1 MLARWFDRSNI
12 GQILAPDE
20 NATKVRPV
28 TENDEGRA
36 PLWQLL
42 APDPNFTSKPPPP
55 PPLGSFQVSV
65 GKSHQVLCVH
75 CNRWTPTTPTAT
87 ASTPVPQTP
96 NQPPPSNDTAFT
108 PAVMFHTPS
117 PSLMMSPME
126 DVQQRVLSA
135 AKDTAKSSTK
145 PKKYRD
151 ARDQVFRICSNHNKL
166 NEKVAKRLKKTLKKD
181 PSLILARS
189 RGLGVSCPDGNT
201 PLMACAMAN
210 QVDAANIVLE
220 AAEVASTTMEHPKA
234 AQALR
239 ELHLHRDLEG
249 RCALSIASETGSV
262 DMVQVLLP
270 FYDIPLPSVR
280 NERTAF
286 MSSSSLTPPIDLLG
300 RTPLARAMTSP
311 NPKARSNRKLLEDT
325 LFSPMDPSILGH
337 CLPLT
342 ERMRVYSSLHMAYG
356 TADMPGKRILMEDA
370 ICAETWCFN
379 NHEYS
384 LLGVCDGHGDDG
396 KVSEFVARNVSGML
410 RECMAAVA
418 NKNVDTASV
427 EYWTAV
433 WQRTCLQVDEKL
445 KAADLDGGS
454 TAILALIT
462 QDLIVVA
469 NVGDS
474 RCVLIQT
481 APQEAA
487 AANERV
493 HGNDDDNT
501 TAPSAEQSPGETSE
515 APELKDETAPLAAA
529 EATINVEDATNQ
541 LAHMNIS
548 STDAHKGTI
557 VTPLS
562 FDHKPELPEEK
573 ARVEKAGLMV
583 ATNTY
588 EINGKEVTYHKI
600 AKSEK
605 DMVATS
611 RSFGDFEYKQNTTLG
626 PEEQAVSCVA
636 SVQVHKRDKKRDLYL
651 VLACDGVW
659 DVMENDQLMDFVVKE
674 VKNKTEAGSPAVLPD
689 VGDALVRECLA
700 LGSTDNMSAVLVSLQ
715 PEAQQIVLPTAS
727 DDLPPPK
734 VLEFGSSPAK

>member
-1 MLARWFDRSNI
+1 MD
-12 GQILAPDE
+12 
-20 NATKVRPV
+20 
-28 TENDEGRA
+28 
-36 PLWQLL
+36 
-42 APDPNFTSKPPPP
+42 
-55 PPLGSFQVSV
+55 
-65 GKSHQVLCVH
+65 
-75 CNRWTPTTPTAT
+75 
-87 ASTPVPQTP
+87 
-96 NQPPPSNDTAFT
+96 
-108 PAVMFHTPS
+108 
-117 PSLMMSPME
+117 

-151 ARDQVFRICSNHNKL
+151 TRDQVFRTCSNHNKL
-166 NEKVAKRLKKTLKKD
+166 NEKVANRLKKTLKKD

-220 AAEVASTTMEHPKA
+220 AAEVASTTMDHPKA

-270 FYDIPLPSVR
+270 LYDIPLPSIH

-286 MSSSSLTPPIDLLG
+286 MSSSSSLTPPPIDLLG

-325 LFSPMDPSILGH
+325 LFSPMDPSILGES
-337 CLPLT
+337 LPLT
-342 ERMRVYSSLHMAYG
+342 ERMHVYSSLHMAYG
-356 TADMPGKRILMEDA
+356 TADMPGKRILMEDS
-370 ICAETWCFN
+370 ICAETWCSN
-379 NHEYS
+379 NQEYS

-396 KVSEFVARNVSGML
+396 KVSEFVAHNVSGVL
-410 RECMAAVA
+410 RECMEGTA
-418 NKNVDTASV
+418 NDQDTVSV
-427 EYWTAV
+427 EYWMAI
-433 WQRTCLQVDEKL
+433 WHRTCLQVDDKL

-462 QDLIVVA
+462 KDLIVVA

-487 AANERV
+487 AANETI
-493 HGNDDDNT
+493 HGNDDNT
-501 TAPSAEQSPGETSE
+501 KPSVEQSSGETSE
-515 APELKDETAPLAAA
+515 APALKDETTPVVAA
-529 EATINVEDATNQ
+529 ETPTNTEEVTHQ
-541 LAHMNIS
+541 LAQMSIA
-548 STDAHKGTI
+548 STADKNEGTV

-562 FDHKPELPEEK
+562 FDHKPELPKEK
-573 ARVEKAGLMV
+573 ARVEKAGLTV

-588 EINGKEVTYHKI
+588 KIDGKEVTYHKI

-611 RSFGDFEYKQNTTLG
+611 RSFGDFEYKQNPTLG

-636 SVQVHKRDKKRDLYL
+636 DVQVHMRDKDRDLYL

-659 DVMENDQLMDFVVKE
+659 DVMENNQLMDFVVKE
-674 VKNKTEAGSPAVLPD
+674 VKNKTEAGSAAVLPD
-689 VGDALVRECLA
+689 VGDALVWECLA

-715 PEAQQIVLPTAS
+715 PEAQQIVSSTAS
-727 DDLPPPK
+727 DLPPPK
-734 VLEFGSSPAK
+734 ALEFGSSPGK